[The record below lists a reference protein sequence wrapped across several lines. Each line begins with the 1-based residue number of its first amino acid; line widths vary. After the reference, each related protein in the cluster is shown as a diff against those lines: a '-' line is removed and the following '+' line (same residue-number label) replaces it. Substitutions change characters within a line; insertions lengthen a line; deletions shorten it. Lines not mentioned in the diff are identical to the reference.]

1 MGLSLATLAALS
13 KRTVRQI
20 ACQTTVLTPALAVSN
35 IPWLSRANARMIKV
49 DCSRLLKARLQLRV
63 FETVHTRH
71 FAVTNLWILD
81 DPATVYTQVRGG
93 ELLLVA
99 WQRDAEDCSDG
110 C

>member
-13 KRTVRQI
+13 KRTDRQM
-20 ACQTTVLTPALAVSN
+20 PVSLLSLHQH
-35 IPWLSRANARMIKV
+35 WLSRANSRMIKV

-71 FAVTNLWILD
+71 FAATNLWILD

-93 ELLLVA
+93 ELLSVA